1 MNRTVRTIGLTLVSA
16 ATLLL
21 VGCASSGGPTRIQ
34 AGGPTAITTMGVDLA
49 DFKNAAGDMV
59 KEMLVHPDVGGFAQ
73 QKGRKPLIDVGVIRN
88 NSDVN
93 VDMGQLA
100 GRINEDL
107 LNSGLVE
114 ILANDAGAV
123 DAAAKNDWVNDKKRS
138 GVQAADYLLEG
149 VIMLVSGREGNTRE
163 KTYTFQLRLNSATSR
178 KTVWQ
183 KTVDV
188 AKQGKRAAAGVW

>member
-1 MNRTVRTIGLTLVSA
+1 
-16 ATLLL
+16 
-21 VGCASSGGPTRIQ
+21 
-34 AGGPTAITTMGVDLA
+34 
-49 DFKNAAGDMV
+49 MV

-114 ILANDAGAV
+114 IMANDAGAV
-123 DAAAKNDWVNDKKRS
+123 DAAAKNDWANDKKRS
-138 GVQAADYLLEG
+138 SVQAPDYLLEG
-149 VIMLVSGREGNTRE
+149 VIMLVSGRQGNTRE
-163 KTYTFQLRLNSATSR
+163 KTYTFQLRLNSASSK
-178 KTVWQ
+178 KTIWQ

-188 AKQGKRAAAGVW
+188 AKQGKRAAGGVW

>member
-1 MNRTVRTIGLTLVSA
+1 MNCTVKTIGITLLSS

-21 VGCASSGGPTRIQ
+21 VGCASGPTRIQ
-34 AGGPTAITTMGVDLA
+34 AGGPTAVTTMGVDLA

-73 QKGRKPLIDVGVIRN
+73 QKGRKPLVDVGVIRN

-114 ILANDAGAV
+114 IMASDAGAV
-123 DAAAKNDWVNDKKRS
+123 DAAAKNDWANDKKRS
-138 GVQAADYLLEG
+138 SVQAADYLLEG
-149 VIMLVSGREGNTRE
+149 VIMLVTGRQGNVRE
-163 KTYTFQLRLNSATSR
+163 KTYTFQLRLNNTASR

-188 AKQGKRAAAGVW
+188 AKQGKRAAGGVW